1 MKRKIIYGP
10 NNLAGFKTI
19 PTLQR
24 IFTII
29 MTYPNR
35 NRRDFQLSS
44 VNLYSKQTNTQ
55 IGFQNQNS

>member
-35 NRRDFQLSS
+35 NRRDFWLSS

>member
-35 NRRDFQLSS
+35 NRRDF
-44 VNLYSKQTNTQ
+44 
-55 IGFQNQNS
+55 